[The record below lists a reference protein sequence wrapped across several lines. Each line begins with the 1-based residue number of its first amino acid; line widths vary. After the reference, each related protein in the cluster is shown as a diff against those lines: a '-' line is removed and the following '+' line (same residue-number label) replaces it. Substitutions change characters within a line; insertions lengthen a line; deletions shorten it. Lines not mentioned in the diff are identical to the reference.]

1 MVRVVGVDPGLK
13 GGLAFG
19 EILADGTGYSGF
31 DAISTPVIS
40 ADEKSI
46 LGFGAPDA
54 RSIRAALREWRP
66 DFVVLEHV
74 GTDDKFGAR
83 QAWTFGVGFGALIGA
98 INSAFDDEIRRIV
111 LVRPQAW
118 MKTFGRGKDKDRS
131 IADARAFFP
140 GVTFKGDGP
149 AEALLLI
156 EHFRRAILP
165 TGEVETI

>member
-13 GGLAFG
+13 GGLAFA
-19 EILADGTGYSGF
+19 EISADGASYAEF
-31 DAISTPVIS
+31 DAISTPVI
-40 ADEKSI
+40 AAGEKEI
-46 LGFGAPDA
+46 LGFGAPDV
-54 RSIRAALREWRP
+54 RSIRAALRRWRP
-66 DFVVLEHV
+66 DFVILEHV

-98 INSAFDDEIRRIV
+98 IHASFDDDIRRIV

-118 MKTFGRGKDKDRS
+118 MKTFSRGKDKDRS
-131 IADARAFFP
+131 ITDARSFFP
-140 GVTFKGDGP
+140 GVNFKGDGP